1 MNSTQTPR
9 SQETVTV
16 TMTREQ
22 AQAALAALQDSRLGP
37 AYPSVSACEAASA
50 LDEALAGG
58 QPGQPMVEHAVAALR
73 RIGAPRPASLI
84 SW

>member
-9 SQETVTV
+9 SQETVTI

-50 LDEALAGG
+50 LDEALAGV
-58 QPGQPMVEHAVAALR
+58 QPMVEHAVAALR